1 MSTLKVNTIKD
12 NGTAIDIENAILVG
26 GASPIQNYTASGTEP
41 SSGNANGDY
50 WWDTGNDQLYQY
62 WDSAFRAITTVAP
75 SYYYGG
81 RGVFGVGTDTNLT
94 LDYITI
100 ATTGNATD
108 FGDGWYLRESG
119 GACSDGT
126 RGFWY
131 GGLNSANIVSNNGY
145 SITFATLGNATNSI
159 GDVNN
164 PRARGSM
171 CSNKDYLIH
180 TGGQSGYNTNTTNTI
195 IRFTVASSYMS
206 GSSFGNM
213 STTRMGHSMWND
225 TSRYLTF
232 SGTNS
237 TADIAAGSFTSNAG
251 ASWIAQLTG
260 NGSQPTG
267 AAGDEIRA
275 ITFAGTTGT
284 QLDTV
289 VIQNNSNATSFGQLN
304 TNFSKPGACTNA
316 TRIVF
321 GGSSYGGTYNHMSHV
336 TIATTGNGS
345 DFGDLTVARYRATA
359 CSGT

>member
-12 NGTAIDIENAILVG
+12 NGTAIDLENGILIG
-26 GASPIQNYTASGTEP
+26 GASPLQNYTSSGTEP

-50 WWDTGNDQLYQY
+50 WYDSANSKFYQY
-62 WDSAFRAITTVAP
+62 WDSAFREITIVAP
-75 SYYYGG
+75 SYYYGD
-81 RGVFGVGTDTNLT
+81 RGVFGGGTDTNLT

-108 FGDGWYLRESG
+108 FGDAWYLRESG
-119 GACSDGT
+119 GAASDGS

-131 GGLNSANIVSNNGY
+131 GGHNSANIVSNNGY
-145 SITFATLGNATNSI
+145 SITFATLGNATNTI
-159 GDVNN
+159 GDINN
-164 PRARGSM
+164 SRARGSM
-171 CSNKDYLIH
+171 CCNKDYIIH

-195 IRFTVASSYMS
+195 LRFTVVSGYMAA
-206 GSSFGNM
+206 SSFGNM
-213 STTRMGHSMWND
+213 GATKLGHSMWND

-232 SGTNS
+232 SGSNS
-237 TADIAAGSFTSNAG
+237 TADIEAGSFTSSG

-267 AAGDEIRA
+267 AAGDETRA

-304 TNFSKPGACTNA
+304 TNHWTPGASTDGS
-316 TRIVF
+316 RIVF
-321 GGSSYGGTYNHMSHV
+321 AGGSWSGNQNDMSYI
-336 TIATTGNGS
+336 TIATTGNS
-345 DFGDLTVARYRATA
+345 YDFGDLTVARARATGCA
-359 CSGT
+359 GN

>member
-12 NGTAIDIENAILVG
+12 NGTAIDLENGIKIA
-26 GASPIQNYTASGTEP
+26 GASPLQNYTASGTEP

-50 WWDTGNDQLYQY
+50 WWDTGNDLLYQY
-62 WDSAFRAITTVAP
+62 WDSEFRAITTVAP
-75 SYYYGG
+75 VTYYGS
-81 RGVFGVGTDTNLT
+81 RGVFGVGTDTALT

-119 GACSDGT
+119 GGASDGVK
-126 RGFWY
+126 GFWY

-145 SITFATLGNATNSI
+145 SITFATQGNATNTI
-159 GDVNN
+159 GQVSY
-164 PRARGSM
+164 PLARGSM
-171 CSNKDYLIH
+171 CGNGDYLIA
-180 TGGQSGYNTNTTNTI
+180 TGGQSSYNTNTSNQILRWST
-195 IRFTVASSYMS
+195 SSL
-206 GSSFGNM
+206 GQAATFGNM
-213 STTRMGHSMWND
+213 DATKMGHSMWND

-237 TADIAAGSFTSNAG
+237 TADIAAGSFTTSG

-267 AAGDEIRA
+267 AAGDETRA
-275 ITFAGTTGT
+275 ITFNGTSGT

-321 GGSSYGGTYNHMSHV
+321 GGSGYGGTYNHMSHV
-336 TIATTGNGS
+336 TIATTGSGS

>member
-12 NGTAIDIENAILVG
+12 NGTAIDLENGILVG
-26 GASPIQNYTASGTEP
+26 GSSPTQNYTATGTEP
-41 SSGNANGDY
+41 SSGNVNGDY

-62 WDSAFRAITTVAP
+62 WDSEFRAITTVAP

-108 FGDGWYLRESG
+108 FGDGWYLRESSG
-119 GACSDGT
+119 GASDGT
-126 RGFWY
+126 KGFWY
-131 GGLNSANIVSNNGY
+131 GGISSSNNVSNNGY
-145 SITFATLGNATNSI
+145 SITFATQGNATNTI
-159 GDVNN
+159 GQVSY
-164 PRARGSM
+164 PLARGSM
-171 CSNKDYLIH
+171 CCNADYIIA
-180 TGGQSGYNTNTTNTI
+180 TGGQSGYNTNTSNAILRWST
-195 IRFTVASSYMS
+195 ASL
-206 GSSFGNM
+206 GSAAAFGTM
-213 STTRMGHSMWND
+213 DSTKMGHSMWND
-225 TSRYLTF
+225 RSRYLTF

-237 TADIAAGSFTSNAG
+237 IADIAAGSFTTSG

-267 AAGDEIRA
+267 AAGDETRA

-321 GGSSYGGTYNHMSHV
+321 GGNSYGGTYNDMSHV
-336 TIATTGNGS
+336 TIATTGSGS
-345 DFGDLTVARYRATA
+345 DFGDLTVARSRATA

>member
-12 NGTAIDIENAILVG
+12 NGTAIDLENGIKIG
-26 GASPIQNYTASGTEP
+26 GASPLQNYTASGTEP

-50 WWDTGNDQLYQY
+50 WYDSANSKFYQY
-62 WDSAFRAITTVAP
+62 WDSDFREITIVAP

-81 RGVFGVGTDTNLT
+81 RGVFGGGTDTNLT

-100 ATTGNATD
+100 STAGNATD
-108 FGDGWYLRESG
+108 FGDAWYLRESG
-119 GACSDGT
+119 GAASDGS

-131 GGLNSANIVSNNGY
+131 GGLNSSNTVSNNGY
-145 SITFATLGNATNSI
+145 SITFATLGNATNTI
-159 GDVNN
+159 GDINN

-171 CSNKDYLIH
+171 CCNKDYIIH
-180 TGGQSGYNTNTTNTI
+180 TGGQSSYNSNTTNTI
-195 IRFTVASSYMS
+195 LRFTVVSGYMAA
-206 GSSFGNM
+206 SSFGNM
-213 STTRMGHSMWND
+213 GATKMGHSMWND
-225 TSRYLTF
+225 SSRYLTF

-237 TADIAAGSFTSNAG
+237 VADIAAGSFTSSG

-267 AAGDEIRA
+267 AAGDETRA
-275 ITFAGTTGT
+275 ITFSGTSGT

-321 GGSSYGGTYNHMSHV
+321 GGSSYGGTYNHMSYV

-345 DFGDLTVARYRATA
+345 DFGDLTVARYRATG

>member
-1 MSTLKVNTIKD
+1 MSTLKVNTIKG
-12 NGTAIDIENAILVG
+12 NGTAVDLENGILVG
-26 GASPIQNYTASGTEP
+26 GASPTQNYTASGTEP

-62 WDSAFRAITTVAP
+62 WDSEFRAITTTPP
-75 SYYYGG
+75 SVYYGG
-81 RGVFGVGTDTNLT
+81 RGVFGAGTDTNLT

-108 FGDGWYLRESG
+108 FGDAWYLRESCG
-119 GACSDGT
+119 GASDGT
-126 RGFWY
+126 KGFWY
-131 GGLNSANIVSNNGY
+131 GGINSGNIVSNNGY
-145 SITFATLGNATNSI
+145 SITFATQGNATNTI
-159 GDVNN
+159 GQVSY
-164 PRARGSM
+164 PLARGSM
-171 CSNKDYLIH
+171 CCNADYIIAS
-180 TGGQSGYNTNTTNTI
+180 GGQSGYNTNTSNAILRWST
-195 IRFTVASSYMS
+195 ASL
-206 GSSFGNM
+206 GQAAAFGTM

>member
-12 NGTAIDIENAILVG
+12 NGTAIDLESGILVG

-41 SSGNANGDY
+41 SSGNVNGDY
-50 WWDTGNDQLYQY
+50 WYDTGNDQLYQY
-62 WDSAFRAITTVAP
+62 WDSDFRLITTVPP

-81 RGVFGVGTDTNLT
+81 RGVFGTGTDTNLT

-108 FGDGWYLRESG
+108 FGDGWYLRESSG
-119 GACSDGT
+119 GASDGT
-126 RGFWY
+126 KGFWY
-131 GGLNSANIVSNNGY
+131 GGINSGNVVSNNGY
-145 SITFATLGNATNSI
+145 SITFATQGNATNTI
-159 GDVNN
+159 GQVSYTL
-164 PRARGSM
+164 ARGSM
-171 CSNKDYLIH
+171 CCNTEYIIA
-180 TGGQSGYNTNTTNTI
+180 TGGQSGYNTGTSNVI
-195 IRFTVASSYMS
+195 IRWSTASL
-206 GSSFGNM
+206 GQGAAFGTM

-225 TSRYLTF
+225 SSRYLTF

-267 AAGDEIRA
+267 AAGDETRA

-321 GGSSYGGTYNHMSHV
+321 GGSSYGGTFNHMSHV
-336 TIATTGNGS
+336 TIATTGSGS